1 MPGGYTAPEESAAPS
16 RAGYNPGLLLF
27 PAQKAQGACVTST
40 EGAWPRRASALY
52 GGRKTRCGEAGA
64 GPDPRSNSA
73 EVSSSQPA
81 LASKSQ
87 SKWGPTS
94 NNPGGALTTTEF
106 EMAGN
111 RSQNIKH
118 RVSRHIDRT
127 SSINFL
133 YLSHIPELSHL
144 SLLIFPS
151 MDNIVCWEGL
161 SRRA

>member
-16 RAGYNPGLLLF
+16 RAGYNPRLLLF

-64 GPDPRSNSA
+64 GPGKSNSA

-81 LASKSQ
+81 LASKSR

-118 RVSRHIDRT
+118 RQTALIAIPMSSQTSRMLARPR
-127 SSINFL
+127 NQGQL
-133 YLSHIPELSHL
+133 YPQ
-144 SLLIFPS
+144 P
-151 MDNIVCWEGL
+151 
-161 SRRA
+161 

>member
-1 MPGGYTAPEESAAPS
+1 MPGGDTTPEEAAAPS
-16 RAGYNPGLLLF
+16 CAGYNPGLLLF
-27 PAQKAQGACVTST
+27 RAQKAQGACVTST

-52 GGRKTRCGEAGA
+52 GGRKMRCGESGA

-94 NNPGGALTTTEF
+94 NNPRGALTTTEF

-118 RVSRHIDRT
+118 KQTALIAIPM
-127 SSINFL
+127 SSQTPRMLGRPRNQGQL
-133 YLSHIPELSHL
+133 YPQ
-144 SLLIFPS
+144 P
-151 MDNIVCWEGL
+151 
-161 SRRA
+161 